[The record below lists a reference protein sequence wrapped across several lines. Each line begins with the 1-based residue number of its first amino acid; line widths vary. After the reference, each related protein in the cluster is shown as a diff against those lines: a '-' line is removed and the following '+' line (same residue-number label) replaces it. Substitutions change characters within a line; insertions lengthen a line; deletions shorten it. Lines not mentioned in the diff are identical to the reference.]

1 MKLQGNKALNSYGR
15 RLNDG
20 NTTEKLEQRHG
31 HSADEAY
38 GWDTCSREGENQG
51 SDKELLHYLDD
62 LYLIICTCGIFKMH
76 PVFAAPTDD
85 IADILTQLID
95 IIGTIFIG
103 VGILL
108 LAYSIGQLVLAFKN
122 EDADSKSRAS
132 MQLIVAVCLIAIRP
146 IIDSLDLVDRLV

>member
-1 MKLQGNKALNSYGR
+1 METRLKNWNRGMYALPMKHAAGIPVPGKERIRGAIRSYFIISMICISLFALAAFF
-15 RLNDG
+15 
-20 NTTEKLEQRHG
+20 T
-31 HSADEAY
+31 
-38 GWDTCSREGENQG
+38 
-51 SDKELLHYLDD
+51 
-62 LYLIICTCGIFKMH
+62 MH